1 MSKYLRKIQNRRDRR
16 KAKQSGWKR
25 PGRSNPRKKGHGG
38 GGMKMRGQGKV
49 ASWRACQAK

>member
-1 MSKYLRKIQNRRDRR
+1 MSKYLRKIQTRRDRR

-38 GGMKMRGQGKV
+38 AGMKMRGQ
-49 ASWRACQAK
+49 